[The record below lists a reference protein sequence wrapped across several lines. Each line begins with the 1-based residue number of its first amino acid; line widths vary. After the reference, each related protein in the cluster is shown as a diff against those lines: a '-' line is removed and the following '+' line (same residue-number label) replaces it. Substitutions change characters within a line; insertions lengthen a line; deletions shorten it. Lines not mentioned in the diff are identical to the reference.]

1 MRDRVITGLLLVLL
15 TVAMLAVQVFVPYI
29 FDTFILYVIILGTL
43 EIGKLQTKMGKPTY
57 NWCAI
62 IVSILLYLD
71 VFICTLL
78 GVNALYIFMIA
89 LAILLLSFLVIY
101 FGNAW
106 IFKKELEEDG
116 FRLSTNMP
124 VAEFNFFK
132 TNTTF
137 YCIMYPGF
145 LMFFM
150 YLISHINSI
159 GFVNIETNFEGVP
172 FPLFVLLTIFFLSC
186 LTDTFAMLFGR
197 MLGRHKLCPK
207 VSPKKS
213 VEGAL
218 FGLLG
223 GTIGAILPYLVFNA
237 IYPEAFAI
245 IQWWQMLV
253 IGFIGAIVCQAGDL
267 YESLIKRRANVKD
280 AGDFLRSHGGVLDR
294 IDSIL
299 FCTPYIFLC
308 LLLMVA

>member
-1 MRDRVITGLLLVLL
+1 MKDRVITGLLLVLL
-15 TVAMLAVQVFVPYI
+15 TVAMLAVQTFVPYI
-29 FDTFILYVIILGTL
+29 FDAFVLYVIILCTL

-62 IVSILLYLD
+62 VVSIFLFLD

-78 GVNALYIFMIA
+78 GVNALYIFLIA
-89 LAILLLSFLVIY
+89 VAILLLSFLVMY

-106 IFKKELEEDG
+106 IFKKELEEDS
-116 FRLSTNMP
+116 FRTSTNMS

-145 LMFFM
+145 LLFFM
-150 YLISHINSI
+150 YLISHIDTI
-159 GFVNIETNFEGVP
+159 GFVNIQANFAETP
-172 FPLFVLLTIFFLSC
+172 IALFCLLTIFFISC

-197 MLGRHKLCPK
+197 VLGKHKLCPK

-223 GTIGAILPYLVFNA
+223 GTIGAILPFLVFNA
-237 IYPEAFAI
+237 IYPEQFAI
-245 IQWWQMLV
+245 IQLWQMLV
-253 IGFIGAIVCQAGDL
+253 IGFIGAIVCEAGDL

-280 AGDFLRSHGGVLDR
+280 AGTFLRSHGGVLDR
-294 IDSIL
+294 VDSIL
-299 FCTPYIFLC
+299 FCTPYIFIC
-308 LLLMVA
+308 ILLMLA